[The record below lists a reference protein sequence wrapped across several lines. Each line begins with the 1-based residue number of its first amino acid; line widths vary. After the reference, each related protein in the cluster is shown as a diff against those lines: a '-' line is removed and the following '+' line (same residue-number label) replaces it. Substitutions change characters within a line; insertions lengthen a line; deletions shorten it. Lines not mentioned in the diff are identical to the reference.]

1 MKCWICTREARGF
14 GITDTRY
21 RIGDARRYPAD
32 WVFCST
38 RCQNVFHRL
47 YTARVEAEQKE
58 KEFPMIDATEFEK
71 TAIRSCLKAF
81 GSSAGEIGFDKPLG
95 NYTEAEALQVC
106 DAIVTCFTN
115 AMVNRYGSTDFYFPP
130 VRGFTEVVRDP
141 FNEFKRDQQAA
152 QKGGA

>member
-38 RCQNVFHRL
+38 RCQNAFHRL
-47 YTARVEAEQKE
+47 YKARVEAEQKE

-81 GSSAGEIGFDKPLG
+81 GSSAGEIGFEKPLG
-95 NYTEAEALQVC
+95 SYTEAEALLVC

-115 AMVNRYGSTDFYFPP
+115 AMVNRYGSTDFNFPP
-130 VRGFTEVVRDP
+130 VRGLPEVVRDP
-141 FNEFKRDQQAA
+141 FSDFKRDQQAV